1 MAELEVDI
9 IPFNGDELIRLLNG
23 LQEEIRKE
31 VISDAFVE
39 GAIVINQQA
48 KQNLFAS
55 RKLKSKSGYSYYNSL
70 FSVEELKRNI
80 GVKYGVKHREGYK
93 LRWVEWGTKERKT
106 STDQSRG
113 NITATNFFYNAVAQK
128 QGLAKQ
134 TISNSIL
141 KALEARA
148 NAKN

>member
-48 KQNLFAS
+48 K
-55 RKLKSKSGYSYYNSL
+55 
-70 FSVEELKRNI
+70 
-80 GVKYGVKHREGYK
+80 
-93 LRWVEWGTKERKT
+93 
-106 STDQSRG
+106 
-113 NITATNFFYNAVAQK
+113 
-128 QGLAKQ
+128 
-134 TISNSIL
+134 
-141 KALEARA
+141 
-148 NAKN
+148 